1 MREVRELSNGMPWL
15 VPGVGTQGGDLDTAL
30 TISHNNGI
38 GIINVSRG
46 ILYAGDGSIND
57 VVQSA
62 KNYTE
67 KIRSMVWNPISC

>member
-1 MREVRELSNGMPWL
+1 LE
-15 VPGVGTQGGDLDTAL
+15 TAL
-30 TISHNNGI
+30 KISHKSGI

-46 ILYAGDGSIND
+46 ILYAGDGSLNN